1 MDKPGQSV
9 RLIASVLSCDTMR
22 LSWQQPSFDPRGGSL
37 RYHLQ
42 FSSCPNK
49 LPHTFTISNESYVFV
64 LRIFL
69 NN

>member
-1 MDKPGQSV
+1 MNKPGQSV
-9 RLIASVLSCDTMR
+9 GFIASVLSCDTMR

-42 FSSCPNK
+42 LSSRPKK
-49 LPHTFTISNESYVFV
+49 LLHSFIISNESYVFV